1 MGGAAAGVIKAA
13 FAQAK
18 GSVDG
23 VAHIA
28 GVSVFLPVVLPPA
41 DGA

>member
-1 MGGAAAGVIKAA
+1 MGGTAAGVIKAS
-13 FAQAK
+13 FTQAK
-18 GSVDG
+18 GSVDR

-28 GVSVFLPVVLPPA
+28 GVSVLLPVVLPPA